1 MEQHKTAAGNQ
12 IKKKYR
18 IADRFLPTS
27 GALEWPLF
35 FTISRRVI
43 PKPKTVKELTEEALL
58 SVYGPVGVLVDQLG
72 NIRYVHGHTGWFL
85 EPAQGYAGVN
95 NVLKMAHK
103 KLRRDLNTTLYHAVT
118 SRSAAASPIVS
129 MKRNGETMGLMIRVI
144 PLLKQTSPGQDDDFY
159 LIIFEPQ
166 PEQKEAPVMAVSP
179 RETAEPLAVSP
190 ELIALNQEIDAKT
203 AELTS
208 INTEL
213 ENTRMELEISRNKLH
228 AVKATINGAE
238 TERQVLLEK
247 IRDSK
252 DELEIIGEEL
262 QAAKNKLEA
271 EQAESETITL
281 DRLPIREELNTI
293 KNDLLIANQTLEEK
307 KEVLENLDAIT
318 NTLSSERSIFDQKAA
333 FDLETAKPTDKATND
348 EIIINEAVAEEP
360 EIWDYQQE
368 QYSFSAEL
376 PASAVNQKELG
387 YFPKTDPKPFAPPSP
402 GLSFRNEPDP
412 VDLIVDKTELLFKDV
427 AAFQAATSHGYRHDN
442 EIKAVYIPEGVEVI
456 KRSMFYK
463 CTQLESVTFPSTL
476 KAIEDFAFYGCEALK
491 TVALNK
497 CKVLEIIGTSAF
509 EGCQSI
515 TGLVIPDAVIDI
527 EEAAFLGCQQLE
539 AVEFY
544 GNSQLEVLG
553 SHVFK
558 DCVQLKKIILPDQL
572 KHIGISCFYGCQ
584 NLIKIH
590 LPKELETVGEYAFFG
605 CKALEKIDFS
615 NKKILKQPGFSVGF
629 PEGVK
634 L

>member
-1 MEQHKTAAGNQ
+1 MEHNKTATGNQ
-12 IKKKYR
+12 TKKKYR

-35 FTISRRVI
+35 FTIVRRVL
-43 PKPKTVKELTEEALL
+43 PKPKTVKELTEEGLL
-58 SVYGPVGVLVDQLG
+58 SVYAPVGVLVDQLG
-72 NIRYVHGHTGWFL
+72 NIRYVHGHTGLFL
-85 EPAQGYAGVN
+85 EPAQGYTGVN
-95 NVLKMAHK
+95 NVLKMARK

-118 SRSAAASPIVS
+118 SRSAVNSPIVS
-129 MKRNGETMGLMIRVI
+129 IKRNGETMGLMIRVI
-144 PLLKQTSPGQDDDFY
+144 PLLKQASLGQVEDFY
-159 LIIFEPQ
+159 LLIFEPQ
-166 PEQKEAPVMAVSP
+166 PGQKEAPAMDVNRSKTP
-179 RETAEPLAVSP
+179 EPLPVSP
-190 ELIALNQEIDAKT
+190 ELIALNQEINSKT
-203 AELTS
+203 AELSS

-228 AVKATINGAE
+228 AVKATINGSE
-238 TERQVLLEK
+238 TELQVLVEK
-247 IRDSK
+247 IQDSK

-262 QAAKNKLEA
+262 LVAKNELEA
-271 EQAESETITL
+271 NLAGSETITL
-281 DRLPIREELNTI
+281 DRLPIREELDNI
-293 KNDLLIANQTLEEK
+293 KNDLLIANQALEEK
-307 KEVLENLDAIT
+307 REMLEELDSIDKT
-318 NTLSSERSIFDQKAA
+318 PSSERSIFDQNEV
-333 FDLETAKPTDKATND
+333 LELDTAKPID
-348 EIIINEAVAEEP
+348 EETTFEINEAVAEEP
-360 EIWDYQQE
+360 ESWDYQQE
-368 QYSFSAEL
+368 QDPFSADL
-376 PASAVNQKELG
+376 PASVVNENEIG
-387 YFPKTDPKPFAPPSP
+387 YFSKTEPKPYAPQSRV
-402 GLSFRNEPDP
+402 LSFGNEPDP
-412 VDLIVDKTELLFKDV
+412 VDLIVDKTELLFKDA
-427 AAFQAATSHGYRHDN
+427 AAFQAAASHGYRHDN

-463 CTQLESVTFPSTL
+463 CTQLETATFPSTL

-491 TVALNK
+491 TIDLDK

-509 EGCQSI
+509 EGCKSM
-515 TGLVIPDAVIDI
+515 TGLVIPEAVINI
-527 EEAAFLGCQQLE
+527 EEAAFLGCQELE

-558 DCVQLKKIILPDQL
+558 DCVQIKKIILPDQL

-584 NLIKIH
+584 NLIEIH

-605 CKALEKIDFS
+605 CNALEEIGFS